1 MTQLRLIEEA
11 DIPEVLAAGREHIAS
26 SNYAP
31 MGFDDE
37 KAAGFIRRLM
47 SVGLAAVAVDDGK
60 IVGGILGDVVEPWY
74 SKNRM
79 GIEHVLYVLPEYRGG
94 RAALMLVKAW
104 VRWCLDEGATQI
116 RPGVST
122 GCVAA
127 EAFYERLGFK
137 RAGGL
142 FVMDRGP
149 E

>member
-1 MTQLRLIEEA
+1 MTQLRLIEDS

-37 KAAGFIRRLM
+37 KAAGFIRHLI
-47 SVGLAAVAVDDGK
+47 VHGLAAVAVEDGQ
-60 IVGGILGDVVEPWY
+60 IAGGILGDVIEPWY
-74 SKNRM
+74 SRNRM
-79 GIEHVLYVLPEYRGG
+79 GIEHVLYVLPQHRGG
-94 RAALMLVKAW
+94 RAALMLVRAW
-104 VRWCLDEGATQI
+104 VKWCLDSGATQI

-122 GCVAA
+122 GCEAA

-149 E
+149 G

>member
-37 KAAGFIRRLM
+37 KAAGFIRHLI
-47 SVGLAAVAVDDGK
+47 VNGLAVVAVEEGQ
-60 IVGGILGDVVEPWY
+60 ITGGILGDVIEPWY
-74 SKNRM
+74 STNRM
-79 GIEHVLYVLPEYRGG
+79 GVEHVLYVLPQHRGG
-94 RAALMLVKAW
+94 RAALMLVRAW
-104 VRWCLDEGATQI
+104 VKWCLDSGATQI

-122 GCVAA
+122 GCEAA

-149 E
+149 G